1 MLLHWD
7 PPAVASLPNP
17 WSCME
22 RCSRLQGKQWQC
34 RVSFPPSPGWVLSAW
49 GRTGTCTCFEKFL
62 PREKEKGAL
71 IGSPP
76 WPQATCS
83 PSPSTWEP
91 DAASTKALPVSSAP
105 LPARRVL
112 VAEDRPPGG
121 GGRGN
126 GRPLCSRRSPGFRVS
141 VNVREDLGAVPRPHT
156 QRPQLYG
163 HLMAVSD
170 FPGDASGKQPTCQR
184 RKRKRRVFSPR
195 VGKIPWRRAWRSMP
209 IFLPGESHGQRSL
222 EGYGP

>member
-1 MLLHWD
+1 M
-7 PPAVASLPNP
+7 
-17 WSCME
+17 
-22 RCSRLQGKQWQC
+22 QK
-34 RVSFPPSPGWVLSAW
+34 
-49 GRTGTCTCFEKFL
+49 
-62 PREKEKGAL
+62 
-71 IGSPP
+71 
-76 WPQATCS
+76 
-83 PSPSTWEP
+83 
-91 DAASTKALPVSSAP
+91 P
-105 LPARRVL
+105 LENQ
-112 VAEDRPPGG
+112 AEDRPPGG

-170 FPGDASGKQPTCQR
+170 FQGDASGNQPTCQR

-222 EGYGP
+222 EGYGPQGHKESDTTKAPQHRHKDCQASALVIISRFFWNRKVTFHREVSCEARGWQQGSDHSLLFMDPRAPLHLTASYASPVFLL